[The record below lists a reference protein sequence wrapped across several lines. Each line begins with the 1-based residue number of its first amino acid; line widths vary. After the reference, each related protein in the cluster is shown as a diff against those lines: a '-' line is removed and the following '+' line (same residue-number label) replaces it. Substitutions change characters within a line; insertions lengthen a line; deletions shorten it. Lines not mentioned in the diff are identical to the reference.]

1 MAVTIT
7 LTDEIETELQN
18 KAEAQKR
25 SVEDLVLE
33 ILGTALEAEAA
44 FPLLEEVVA
53 KIKATPPNPGSIRPS
68 RGSLAEALRSTSP
81 DSDFDLAK
89 WNREWAA
96 VEAEMKA
103 ITLADDIAEGRG

>member
-25 SVEDLVLE
+25 SVEDLALE

-53 KIKATPPNPGSIRPS
+53 KIKASPPNPGSIRPPPWF
-68 RGSLAEALRSTSP
+68 T
-81 DSDFDLAK
+81 
-89 WNREWAA
+89 
-96 VEAEMKA
+96 
-103 ITLADDIAEGRG
+103 GRGAAQGLTRLGL